1 MWQKKE
7 HQVNRIRKS
16 DAKKR
21 RESNLGVG
29 EEVTLEFFL
38 KEYKR
43 QNINCKC
50 QKKDYQS

>member
-7 HQVNRIRKS
+7 HQVNRIRKG

-21 RESNLGVG
+21 RESNLG
-29 EEVTLEFFL
+29 EKVTLEFFL